1 MTKEEQILKQEI
13 MMRVRFIYGV
23 KALPGVFIPKL
34 ALLASMVAV
43 TGFFVSMPNVLSNM
57 PNILDIG
64 NFMNFLMS
72 AFVNTKLAVQMA
84 CMVATVVSLFMLRDV
99 VKTFRET
106 RAFSTV

>member
-1 MTKEEQILKQEI
+1 
-13 MMRVRFIYGV
+13 MRVRFIYGV